1 MNEKQP
7 KRYNRFCHS
16 HRKRGPGNSLFLT
29 TGPMYVCDFFF
40 VTRFFPLEIVL
51 ALWPATKRWFETFEV
66 KVKKKGGD
74 GLVL

>member
-1 MNEKQP
+1 
-7 KRYNRFCHS
+7 
-16 HRKRGPGNSLFLT
+16 
-29 TGPMYVCDFFF
+29 MYVCDFFF